1 MYSAFGHDLCIVFKN
16 CGYEMQFSD
25 KFCEIKKLNMQGTF
39 ANNEL
44 FWWKYF
50 NSSERVLSKATASHS
65 TIRFRALPWPLNW
78 CLITSMKHET

>member
-25 KFCEIKKLNMQGTF
+25 KFCEIKKLNMPGTF

-44 FWWKYF
+44 
-50 NSSERVLSKATASHS
+50 L
-65 TIRFRALPWPLNW
+65 L
-78 CLITSMKHET
+78 MKVFQIVPKEFYRKQLLRIPRSVFVRYLDP